1 MNTQQRKTHL
11 LFTFFALL
19 LSVPMTLLTSC
30 SDDDNNVIIDKE
42 ITLNVGEVYY
52 TGSDGVWKSDNKYI
66 ASATYNTI
74 NANRAGETVIRS
86 NSSNIKVKVVATN
99 FNYEEPILAFGESN
113 DSIKNA
119 MAAYE
124 IKNETTTNSLEFK
137 GTDNI
142 KEYLYDFK
150 DKGKTL
156 IRASFIVD
164 NAYWEDLNAF
174 LQQRYMPIYSVPISI
189 PIDDNNWSMTI
200 MADPTLQTE
209 VIVLRSSSEVYISYS
224 PYSDSTTNVVKKA
237 KSNARKILRK

>member
-11 LFTFFALL
+11 LLTFFALL

-30 SDDDNNVIIDKE
+30 SDDDNNGIIDKE

-99 FNYEEPILAFGESN
+99 FNYEEPILAFGESI
-113 DSIKNA
+113 DFIKNA
-119 MAAYE
+119 MAASAI
-124 IKNETTTNSLEFK
+124 IKTTDRLEFK

-142 KEYLYDFK
+142 KKYLYDFK

-189 PIDDNNWSMTI
+189 PIGDNNWSMTI